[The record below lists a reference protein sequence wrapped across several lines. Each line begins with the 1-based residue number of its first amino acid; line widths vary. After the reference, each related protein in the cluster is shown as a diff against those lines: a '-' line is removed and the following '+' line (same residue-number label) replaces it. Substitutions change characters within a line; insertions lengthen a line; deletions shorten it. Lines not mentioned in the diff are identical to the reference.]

1 MTHFR
6 GIKRI
11 HFVGIGGIGMSGI
24 AEVLHNLN
32 YDVSGSDCRESAN
45 TRRLNDLGI
54 KIWIGHSPE
63 NVTDAHVVVISSA
76 VNQDNP
82 EVAEAH
88 RQNIP
93 VIPRAE
99 MLAELMRL
107 KSGIAVTGSHGKTTT
122 TSLIST
128 MLTSFDP
135 TVVIGGKLKGL
146 GSNAK
151 LGQGDI
157 LVAEADES
165 DGSFILLTPTVAV
178 LTCIDREHMDYFKSM
193 EDLKKAFLD
202 FINKVPF
209 YGLAILCKDDQHVR
223 DLVPSVHRRFITYG
237 ITADADLVAKDITR
251 GPGGSRFRAFLK
263 GQILGEFKVP
273 SPGIHNVSNALAAIA
288 VGLELGMAPSWIA
301 EGLASF
307 SGIQRR
313 FELKGEAAGVRV
325 FDDYAHHPTE
335 IRATLAAAKEISSKR
350 VVALFQPHR
359 YSRTRD
365 LMTEFFG
372 AFKDADLVYLTDIYP
387 AGEEPEEGVHSS
399 VLENGIR
406 QYSQVD
412 VVYSGDK
419 KNLINHI
426 VNDLKEDDIF
436 FTLGA
441 GDVFKMGE
449 EILKS
454 KGKEQ
459 KAKDEGV
466 YENNRKLLV

>member
-1 MTHFR
+1 
-6 GIKRI
+6 
-11 HFVGIGGIGMSGI
+11 MSGI

-32 YDVSGSDCRESAN
+32 YDVSGSDCRDSAN
-45 TRRLNDLGI
+45 TRRLRKLGI
-54 KIWIGHSPE
+54 QIWIGHSSE
-63 NVTDAHVVVISSA
+63 NVLNAHVVVISSA
-76 VNQDNP
+76 VDQENP
-82 EVAEAH
+82 EVVEAQC
-88 RQNIP
+88 QNIP

-128 MLTSFDP
+128 MLSSFDP

-151 LGQGDI
+151 LGQGDL

-178 LTCIDREHMDYFKSM
+178 VTGIDREHMDYFKSM
-193 EDLKKAFLD
+193 EELKKAFLN

-209 YGLAILCKDDQHVR
+209 YGLAILCKDDQNIR
-223 DLVPSVHRRFITYG
+223 DLIPAVHRRFITYG
-237 ITADADLVAKDITR
+237 ITEDADLVAVDIKR
-251 GPGGSRFRAFLK
+251 GPDGSKFNVLLK
-263 GQILGEFKVP
+263 GEHLGRFEIP

-288 VGLELGMAPSWIA
+288 VGLELGMGPGWIA
-301 EGLASF
+301 EGLSSF

-313 FELKGEAAGVRV
+313 FELKGEVAGVRV

-335 IRATLAAAKEISSKR
+335 IRATLAAAKDCLGKR

-365 LMTEFFG
+365 LMTDFFG
-372 AFKDADLVYLTDIYP
+372 AFKDADLLYLTDIYP
-387 AGEEPEEGVHSS
+387 AGEEPMEGVHSS

-406 QYSQVD
+406 QYSNVE
-412 VVYSGDK
+412 VVYNGNRENLLNQIVGD
-419 KNLINHI
+419 LR
-426 VNDLKEDDIF
+426 EGDIF
-436 FTLGA
+436 FTFGA

-449 EILKS
+449 EILNM
-454 KGKEQ
+454 KGEIKNEH
-459 KAKDEGV
+459 
-466 YENNRKLLV
+466 ENNRRLLV